1 MSDKLA
7 KQTGKA
13 TLAKNKPTTSTW
25 RFYVVMVVIVL
36 IYTALLARTAYIQ
49 VVEPEMLK
57 KQGDMRSI
65 RTLANT
71 VQRGNILDRNG
82 HELAISVP
90 VETVWADP
98 KIIMKNN
105 ALAMVDHWQ
114 ALADVLGQDINKITN
129 RVLRNPTKRFV
140 YIERQVSPAM
150 ANYIRKLN
158 IPGIHLRKES
168 KRFYPTGEI
177 SAHVVGF
184 TDVDDKGIEGIER
197 LYNQLLTGTDGNKKY
212 RKDAKGRKIE
222 IISEEKAQEPQNLT
236 LSIDQRIQALAYR
249 ELKGAV
255 QAFKATSGSVVV
267 TNIHTGEILAL
278 VNSPSYNP
286 NNRQNTAIHRF
297 RNRAITDVYEP
308 GSTLKP
314 LTVLTALEFG
324 SAEPGTVINTN
335 PGWMR
340 LGGRRVSDL
349 VNRGKISLE
358 DILVYSSNMGTA
370 QLALSVP
377 KEFLL
382 DKFFEAGFA
391 EDTGTRLIGES
402 SGMMHDR
409 QRWSKFELAT
419 LSFGYGL
426 AITPVQLARF
436 YTTLANGGVKRPLT
450 IIKKTDDDYL
460 LEQRVY
466 STDFSNEILGMLETA
481 VNEHTPKAKIEGYR
495 VSGKTG
501 TSRKSIAGG
510 YGNDYVGLFA
520 GIAPVS
526 NPELAVVVVIN
537 EPGGDLYHGGEV
549 AAPVFSRVMKGALR
563 VLNIAP
569 DAISVTNQVEQ
580 EKAANNIAPQTQSVI
595 AVSDKTTHKKY
606 NKGDDNV

>member
-7 KQTGKA
+7 KKISKA
-13 TLAKNKPTTSTW
+13 RLSKNKPSTSTW
-25 RFYVVMVVIVL
+25 RFYVVMAVIVL

-98 KIIMKNN
+98 KIIIKNN

-114 ALADVLGQDINKITN
+114 ALADVLGQDVNKITN
-129 RVLRNPTKRFV
+129 RVINNVSKRFI

-150 ANYIRKLN
+150 ANYIRELK
-158 IPGIHLRKES
+158 IPGIYLRQES

-177 SAHVVGF
+177 SSHVVGF
-184 TDVDDKGIEGIER
+184 TDVDDKGIEGIEN
-197 LYNQLLTGTDGNKKY
+197 LYNQLLTGADGNKKY

-222 IISEEKAQEPQNLT
+222 IISEEKATKPKNLT
-236 LSIDQRIQALAYR
+236 LSIDQRIQALAYQ

-324 SAEPGTVINTN
+324 SAKINTIIN
-335 PGWMR
+335 TSPGWMR

-349 VNRGKISLE
+349 VNRGKLSLE

-377 KEFLL
+377 EEFLL

-391 EDTGTRLIGES
+391 QDTGTRLIGES

-436 YTTLANGGVKRPLT
+436 YTTLASGGIKRPLT
-450 IIKKTDDDYL
+450 IIKQTATDYVQ
-460 LEQRVY
+460 EQRVY
-466 STDFSNEILGMLETA
+466 STGFSNEIIGMLEAA

-526 NPELAVVVVIN
+526 NPELVVVVVIN

-563 VLNIAP
+563 VLNVAP
-569 DAISVTNQVEQ
+569 DAISVTNQIEQ
-580 EKAANNIAPQTQSVI
+580 ENPVNDIATDTDSVR
-595 AVSDKTTHKKY
+595 AVSIKTRYK
-606 NKGDDNV
+606 NNMGDDNV